1 MENERTI
8 QRLFEWDYEKEQ
20 RNIKI
25 HKISFETAKLVFNDD
40 NRIEF
45 FDVNHS
51 DMEDRLIT
59 IGKVDKVLFVVYTE
73 RGDKTR
79 IISARPANQQPRRR
93 ASGYV
98 VLIRWLQSALIP
110 FVTTQ
115 SVGVLKPPHE

>member
-1 MENERTI
+1 MENERAI

-51 DMEDRLIT
+51 DM
-59 IGKVDKVLFVVYTE
+59 
-73 RGDKTR
+73 
-79 IISARPANQQPRRR
+79 
-93 ASGYV
+93 
-98 VLIRWLQSALIP
+98 
-110 FVTTQ
+110 
-115 SVGVLKPPHE
+115 

>member
-1 MENERTI
+1 MENERAI

-40 NRIEF
+40 KRIEF

-98 VLIRWLQSALIP
+98 VLIRWLQSTLIP

-115 SVGVLKPPHE
+115 SVGVLKSPHE